1 MSEQSGGES
10 SPVQEQSSP
19 EIQESQGQ
27 EAAQGE
33 VSQEAQLQEVV
44 ETAIENG
51 ASEKQIQNMIKKYQ
65 LKVNGKTIE
74 REVDLSN
81 DDFIKNQLQLAEM
94 SRIKMQESAELKKLY
109 EKEVGRLKSN
119 PWEVLQELG
128 MDPDELAELRIQSRI
143 EEMKKSPE
151 QIEREKIQKE
161 LQEAREEA
169 KRLKEEKE
177 NLAFEKMKE
186 QAAIQ
191 IETEIESAL
200 DAHKTLPKSRHVVKR
215 IADSML
221 WAMNNGFDD
230 VSAEDVI
237 PLVEKELKDELNQFY
252 DDMPDEFLEKFL
264 GNKTSERLRAKR
276 ISSMPQNV
284 PNLNSIK
291 PTASAA
297 KAAAVASQA
306 PREKIKS
313 RDFFKGL
320 GKKK

>member
-10 SPVQEQSSP
+10 SPSQEQSSS
-19 EIQESQGQ
+19 ETQESQLQESQGQ
-27 EAAQGE
+27 
-33 VSQEAQLQEVV
+33 VLPEAQLQDVV

-81 DDFIKNQLQLAEM
+81 DDFVKNQLQLAEM
-94 SRIKMQESAELKKLY
+94 SRIKMQESAELRKLY

-151 QIEREKIQKE
+151 QVEREKIQKE
-161 LQEAREEA
+161 LKEAREES

-177 NLAFEKMKE
+177 SLAFEKMKE
-186 QAAIQ
+186 QAAVQ
-191 IETEIESAL
+191 IESEIESAL

-276 ISSMPQNV
+276 LSSMPQNV

-306 PREKIKS
+306 PREKVKA

>member
-10 SPVQEQSSP
+10 APAQEQSSP
-19 EIQESQGQ
+19 EIQESQASESPQ
-27 EAAQGE
+27 Q
-33 VSQEAQLQEVV
+33 VSSEQQLQDVV

-51 ASEKQIQNMIKKYQ
+51 ATEKQIQNMIKKYQ

-128 MDPDELAELRIQSRI
+128 MDPDELAEMRIQARI

-151 QIEREKIQKE
+151 QLERERIQKE

-276 ISSMPQNV
+276 LSAMPQNV

-297 KAAAVASQA
+297 KAAAASSQA

-313 RDFFKGL
+313 RDFFKSL